1 MIKRIS
7 ENNSQ
12 NSQNRGEKQPNPLI
26 LALVLTGILA
36 WEMYPALVHTS
47 AANAGAL
54 KHSLAQLESQEEQT
68 EEQTVQQVPAAA
80 VSKKINY
87 SGLALNSVTS
97 EPGNL
102 AESTRQNPP
111 NQLPPTVAAAVR
123 QDLSRS
129 TGIAADKLKVTESSR
144 QSWPNTCLGLGSSDE
159 ICGQMIVEGWRVVIS
174 DGRQTW
180 VYRTN
185 ARGNILRLEK
195 KVSD

>member
-12 NSQNRGEKQPNPLI
+12 NNQNRGEKQPNPLI

-36 WEMYPALVHTS
+36 WEMYPALVHTA

-54 KHSLAQLESQEEQT
+54 KHSLAQLESQEPQT
-68 EEQTVQQVPAAA
+68 ARQFPAAA
-80 VSKKINY
+80 VSPQISY
-87 SGLALNSVTS
+87 SGLALNSLTS

-102 AESTRQNPP
+102 AEGTRQNPP
-111 NQLPPTVAAAVR
+111 NQLPATVAAAVR

-129 TGIAADKLKVTESSR
+129 ASIAADKLKVTESSR
-144 QSWPNTCLGLGSSDE
+144 QSWPNTCLGLGTTDE
-159 ICGQMIVEGWRVVIS
+159 ICGQMIVEGWRVVVS

-185 ARGNILRLEK
+185 ARGNVLRLEK
-195 KVSD
+195 KVSR

>member
-7 ENNSQ
+7 EKNFQ
-12 NSQNRGEKQPNPLI
+12 NSQNRNKKQPNPLI
-26 LALVLTGILA
+26 LALVLTGILT
-36 WEMYPALVHTS
+36 WEMYPTLVHT
-47 AANAGAL
+47 ATANAGAL
-54 KHSLAQLESQEEQT
+54 KHSLAPLESQ

-97 EPGNL
+97 EPGNF

-185 ARGNILRLEK
+185 ARGNVLRLEK

>member
-36 WEMYPALVHTS
+36 WEMYPALVHTA

-54 KHSLAQLESQEEQT
+54 KHSLAKLESQ

-97 EPGNL
+97 EAGNL
-102 AESTRQNPP
+102 AEGARQNPP

>member
-1 MIKRIS
+1 MKPIS

-12 NSQNRGEKQPNPLI
+12 NNPNRGEKQPNPLI

-36 WEMYPALVHTS
+36 WEMYPALINTA

-54 KHSLAQLESQEEQT
+54 KHSLPQLESQE
-68 EEQTVQQVPAAA
+68 QTVQQFPAAA
-80 VSKKINY
+80 VLKKTNY
-87 SGLALNSVTS
+87 SGLVLNILTS

-102 AESTRQNPP
+102 AEGTRQNPP
-111 NQLPPTVAAAVR
+111 NQLPATVAAAVR
-123 QDLSRS
+123 QELSRE

-144 QSWPNTCLGLGSSDE
+144 QSWPNTCLGIAKSDE
-159 ICGQMIVEGWRVVIS
+159 ICGQMIVEGWRVVVS

-185 ARGNILRLEK
+185 ARGNVLRLEK
-195 KVSD
+195 KVS

>member
-1 MIKRIS
+1 MKPIS

-26 LALVLTGILA
+26 LAVVLTGILT
-36 WEMYPALVHTS
+36 WEMYPALIDTA

-54 KHSLAQLESQEEQT
+54 KPSLAQLESQEQP
-68 EEQTVQQVPAAA
+68 TV
-80 VSKKINY
+80 VSNKISY
-87 SGLALNSVTS
+87 SELALNSLTS

-102 AESTRQNPP
+102 AEGTGQNPP
-111 NQLPPTVAAAVR
+111 NQLPATVAAAVR

-129 TGIAADKLKVTESSR
+129 TGIAADKLKVTESSG
-144 QSWPNTCLGLGSSDE
+144 QSWPNTCLGLAKSDE
-159 ICGQMIVEGWRVVIS
+159 ICGQMIVEGWRVVVS

-185 ARGNILRLEK
+185 AKGNVLRLEK
-195 KVSD
+195 KVSH

>member
-7 ENNSQ
+7 ENNSK
-12 NSQNRGEKQPNPLI
+12 NSQNRYQKQPNPLI
-26 LALVLTGILA
+26 LALVLTGILT
-36 WEMYPALVHTS
+36 WEIYPALVHTA

-68 EEQTVQQVPAAA
+68 LQQVPAAT
-80 VSKKINY
+80 VSQKISY
-87 SGLALNSVTS
+87 SELAFDRLTS

-102 AESTRQNPP
+102 AEGARQNSP
-111 NQLPPTVAAAVR
+111 NQLPATVAAAVR

-129 TGIAADKLKVTESSR
+129 TGITADKLKVTESSR
-144 QSWPNTCLGLGSSDE
+144 KSWPNTCLGLGSSDE
-159 ICGQMIVEGWRVVIS
+159 ICAQMIVEGWRVVVS

>member
-54 KHSLAQLESQEEQT
+54 KHSLAKLESQEEQT
-68 EEQTVQQVPAAA
+68 VQEFPAAA

-87 SGLALNSVTS
+87 SGLALNSLTS

-102 AESTRQNPP
+102 AEGARQNPP
-111 NQLPPTVAAAVR
+111 NQLPANVAAAVR

-159 ICGQMIVEGWRVVIS
+159 ICGQMIVEGWRVVVS
-174 DGRQTW
+174 DSRQTW